1 MVTSLLTDEVQK
13 QHKIRSYF
21 REESPSSSLHNCTIK
36 AKVLCSLCSLY
47 PSFPFYLHVL
57 LFSWAC
63 LFFYI
68 LFFFLNPVQSF
79 IHGSVTP
86 IVHFYLPTLSSLQTY
101 FSAKFCMLSFSHMQ
115 TVAFNGGGGE
125 AEKVTVEISGACIS
139 LASYFLRIGFLH
151 ALHSHQYIIHLYLH
165 PSL

>member
-1 MVTSLLTDEVQK
+1 MRYKNS
-13 QHKIRSYF
+13 
-21 REESPSSSLHNCTIK
+21 IK
-36 AKVLCSLCSLY
+36 LDQISERNHHHHLFTTVLSKSKCYAPCVPSLY
-47 PSFPFYLHVL
+47 PSFPFYPHVL

-68 LFFFLNPVQSF
+68 LFFFYPVQSF
-79 IHGSVTP
+79 IHRSLSLS
-86 IVHFYLPTLSSLQTY
+86 IFIFPTFSSLLTY

-115 TVAFNGGGGE
+115 TVAFNGGVGE

-139 LASYFLRIGFLH
+139 LASYFLQIRFLH

>member
-13 QHKIRSYF
+13 QHKIRSNF

-86 IVHFYLPTLSSLQTY
+86 IVFYLPTLSSLQTY

-115 TVAFNGGGGE
+115 TVAFNGGGGGE

-151 ALHSHQYIIHLYLH
+151 SHQYIIHLYLH

>member
-1 MVTSLLTDEVQK
+1 MLPVLPLSFLPFLSSCAFILLSLF
-13 QHKIRSYF
+13 IF
-21 REESPSSSLHNCTIK
+21 LH
-36 AKVLCSLCSLY
+36 S
-47 PSFPFYLHVL
+47 
-57 LFSWAC
+57 
-63 LFFYI
+63 

-86 IVHFYLPTLSSLQTY
+86 IVYFYLPTLSSLQTY

>member
-1 MVTSLLTDEVQK
+1 MRYKNSIKLDHISERNHHHHLFTTVLSKPKCYAPCAPFILPSLSIFMCFYSLELV
-13 QHKIRSYF
+13 YF
-21 REESPSSSLHNCTIK
+21 FT
-36 AKVLCSLCSLY
+36 
-47 PSFPFYLHVL
+47 
-57 LFSWAC
+57 FS
-63 LFFYI
+63 
-68 LFFFLNPVQSF
+68 FFFLNPVQSF

-86 IVHFYLPTLSSLQTY
+86 IVYFYLPTLSSLQTY